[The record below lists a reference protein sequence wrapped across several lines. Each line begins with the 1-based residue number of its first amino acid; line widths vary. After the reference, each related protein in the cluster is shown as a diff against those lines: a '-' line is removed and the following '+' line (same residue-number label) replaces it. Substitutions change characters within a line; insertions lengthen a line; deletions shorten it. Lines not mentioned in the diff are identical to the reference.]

1 MTDTIFHKIIRREI
15 QANIVFEDDFLIV
28 INDINPAAECH
39 LLIIPKKNLDK
50 ISSATEEDKLLL
62 GHMLLTCKKLAD
74 KMNISNDGY
83 RIVINSG
90 ENAGQ
95 TVFQLHMHLLGGR
108 KFDWP
113 PG

>member
-15 QANIVFEDDFLIV
+15 PAEIIFEDEFV
-28 INDINPAAECH
+28 IAIKDINAVADTH
-39 LLIIPKKNLDK
+39 LLIIPKKDL
-50 ISSATEEDKLLL
+50 SMLSHAQEQDKLLL
-62 GHMLLTCKKLAD
+62 GHMLLVCKDLAE
-74 KMNISNDGY
+74 KQAISANGF
-83 RIVINSG
+83 RVVINSG

-108 KFDWP
+108 KFSWP